1 MTPGRRRRTRTR
13 NPSGVTGS
21 EGSLHPGLPAFVDR
35 LRTLTHRPVG
45 IGVSTPQQAA
55 RVGTY
60 ADAVIVGS
68 AFIGALD
75 SAPGPAG
82 APPGRLPRPAPHPR
96 ATAFTARRGLTSAS

>member
-35 LRTLTHRPVG
+35 LRTLTRRTVG

-55 RVGTY
+55 RVCTY

-68 AFIGALD
+68 AFIRALD

-82 APPGRLPRPAPHPR
+82 ALQAALLAQRLTHGLLSSRPAP
-96 ATAFTARRGLTSAS
+96 A